1 MPVGRF
7 YQYFKVGV
15 ARHVTKGQIANIL
28 GLVDAMIS
36 VSVVKLCYYSTKVD
50 TDNMWMNGYDCITVK
65 LLFTKQ
71 EVGLI

>member
-28 GLVDAMIS
+28 GLVDEMIS

-50 TDNMWMNGYDCITVK
+50 TDNM
-65 LLFTKQ
+65 
-71 EVGLI
+71 